1 MLGTSMT
8 TPGNDRLHREFKVRG
23 TKERLLKSKAKT

>member
-1 MLGTSMT
+1 MSETSVT
-8 TPGNDRLHREFKVRG
+8 TPGNDQLHREFKVRG